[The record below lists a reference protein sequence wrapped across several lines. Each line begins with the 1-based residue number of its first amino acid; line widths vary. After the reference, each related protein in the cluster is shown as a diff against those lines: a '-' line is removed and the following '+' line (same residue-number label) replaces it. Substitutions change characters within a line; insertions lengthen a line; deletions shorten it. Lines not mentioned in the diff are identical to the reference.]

1 MSFLETVGKA
11 RAFLERNG
19 RVSLRA
25 LQREFELDDEVL
37 DELVEELVDVQQIA
51 AHEGKVLSWIGAV
64 PAKPS
69 APEPKARA
77 IFEASSEPAEAS
89 QAAEA
94 ERRQLTVMFC
104 DLVDSTRLAYQLDPE
119 DWREV
124 VRQYQETCSDAVERF
139 DGHVAQYL
147 GDGVLVYFGYPFAH
161 EDDAI
166 RTLHAAL
173 QIPDEVRA
181 LNGRLAEHQPL
192 LVEHPL
198 QVRLGVHTGA
208 VVVGTVGAGEK
219 RDQLAL
225 GETTHIAA
233 RLEAL
238 AKPGTVVLSD
248 ATRQLVRGAFL
259 LADLGEQSLKGVSRP
274 VSAFRAVRTLGVHSR
289 LDFGSGPL
297 VGREQQM
304 ALLMERWQEA
314 REGRGQVVLLSGEAG
329 MGKSR
334 LVQALR
340 ERVADQPHTWHEYH
354 CSRYH
359 QSSAFFPVGELIERV
374 LVFTENDTPDARIE
388 KLARGL
394 HWSRLPVPEI
404 LPLIAP
410 LLSLPATDAFPPSA
424 LNPETQRRKTLQVL
438 SAWCLAVADPQ
449 PLILIA
455 EDLHWADPTT
465 LELVGMVVD
474 QAPTASILMVMT
486 YRPGFQAP
494 WASRSHTVHFTLNAL
509 SRRQVRQMVDGLA
522 GGKALP
528 AEVMAEVVSKTDGV
542 PLFVEELTKMVI
554 ESGLLHVRD
563 GSYELAGPLP
573 PLAIPT
579 TLQDSLMARLDRL
592 GSTKEV
598 VQLGAV
604 LGREFSH
611 ELLATVSSLDPQTL
625 EGALDQLVGAE
636 LLYQRGARPH
646 AAYTFKHTLIQET
659 AYQSLLK
666 STRQQYHARIA
677 QALVQHSPETAENQP
692 ELIAHH
698 YTESRLLES
707 AIDYLERAGKRDSQ
721 RSAHR
726 EAAGHL
732 RKALTLLD
740 QLPASAE
747 RDEREL
753 RLHAVL
759 GVSLQASE
767 GFSSPVAHSCYER
780 VRELCDLVE
789 DFSHMA
795 FALWGSFSFHITKAD
810 LPAARH
816 LAEDLYRFGIERDD
830 PMAELTGHVALG
842 NAAFYEGNFSKSLQH
857 IDAAIGLYRPAWA
870 KEFVSHYVQDF
881 GSTAQCIAA
890 WTLWSLGLV
899 DAAAERARL
908 ALAHAKSV
916 GHPFTIAYT
925 LAFAGAVETMRRMG
939 ERASSLAEEAI
950 TVSDQHGFPLWLG
963 VGRIIRGWCRAG
975 QEGALEQMQEGIA
988 IAGSTGNQAAVTLIL
1003 GSLAETQMAADMRSE
1018 ALHTLEGA
1026 LGISHKNGTHFWD
1039 AELHRL
1045 KGEIILQR
1053 SDQTDDEARTLFR
1066 KAIEI
1071 ARRQEAKALE
1081 LRAAMSLARLW
1092 QRQGKRDEARDI
1104 LAPVY
1109 AWFTEGFD
1117 TTDLRD
1123 AKALLEALA

>member
-1 MSFLETVGKA
+1 
-11 RAFLERNG
+11 
-19 RVSLRA
+19 
-25 LQREFELDDEVL
+25 
-37 DELVEELVDVQQIA
+37 
-51 AHEGKVLSWIGAV
+51 
-64 PAKPS
+64 
-69 APEPKARA
+69 
-77 IFEASSEPAEAS
+77 
-89 QAAEA
+89 
-94 ERRQLTVMFC
+94 MFC
-104 DLVDSTRLAYQLDPE
+104 DLVESTRLTSQLDPE

-124 VRQYQETCSDAVERF
+124 VRQYQQTCSDVVERF

-166 RTLHAAL
+166 RALHVAL
-173 QIPDEVRA
+173 QIPDEVLA
-181 LNGRLAEHQPL
+181 LSGRLAERQPL
-192 LVEHPL
+192 LAEHPL
-198 QVRLGVHTGA
+198 QVRVGVHTGT
-208 VVVGTVGAGEK
+208 VVVGKAGAGEK

-274 VSAFRAVRTLGVHSR
+274 IPVFRAIRTLGVQSR
-289 LDFGSGPL
+289 LDFGSAPL

-304 ALLMERWQEA
+304 AILMERWQEA

-340 ERVADQPHTWHEYH
+340 EQIADQPHTWHEYH

-359 QSSAFFPVGELIERV
+359 QGTAFFPVGELIERA
-374 LVFTENDTPDARIE
+374 LVFTENDTPGARIE

-394 HWSRLPVPEI
+394 HWARLPVSEV

-410 LLSLPATDAFPPSA
+410 LLSLPATDAYPPAA
-424 LNPETQRRKTLQVL
+424 LNPETQRRKTLQAL
-438 SAWCLAVADPQ
+438 SAWCLAAADPQ

-465 LELVGMVVD
+465 LELLGMVVD
-474 QAPTASILMVMT
+474 QTPTTAILMVMT
-486 YRPGFQAP
+486 YRPGFQPP
-494 WASRSHTVHFTLNAL
+494 WAGRSHTAHFTLNAL
-509 SRRQVRQMVDGLA
+509 TRRQVRQMIEGLA
-522 GGKALP
+522 GAKALP
-528 AEVMAEVVSKTDGV
+528 AKVMDEVVSKTDGV
-542 PLFVEELTKMVI
+542 PLFVEELTKMVL
-554 ESGLLHVRD
+554 ESGLLRVRD

-611 ELLATVSSLDPQTL
+611 ELLATVSSLHPQTL
-625 EGALDQLVGAE
+625 EEALDQLVRAE
-636 LLYQRGARPH
+636 LLYQRGVRPR
-646 AAYTFKHTLIQET
+646 ATYTFKHTLIQET
-659 AYQSLLK
+659 AHQSLLK
-666 STRQQYHARIA
+666 STRQQYHARIV
-677 QALVQHSPETAENQP
+677 QALVEHYPETVENQP
-692 ELIAHH
+692 ELLAHH
-698 YTESRLLES
+698 YTEAGLAES

-721 RSAHR
+721 RSAHK
-726 EAAGHL
+726 EAIGHL
-732 RKALTLLD
+732 QRALTLLE

-747 RDEREL
+747 RNEREL

-780 VRELCDLVE
+780 VRELCRMVE

-795 FALWGSFSFHITKAD
+795 FALWGSFSFHITRAD
-810 LPAARH
+810 LPKAWRV
-816 LAEDLYRFGIERDD
+816 AEELYRFGTERDD
-830 PMAELTGHVALG
+830 PMAELTGQVALS
-842 NAAFYEGNFSKSLQH
+842 NAAFYEGHFSKSLQH
-857 IDAAIGLYRPAWA
+857 IDAATGLYEPAWA
-870 KEFVSHYVQDF
+870 REFVSHYVQDF

-899 DAAAERARL
+899 DAAARRARL
-908 ALAHAKSV
+908 ALAHARSV

-925 LAFAGAVETMRRMG
+925 LAFAGAVETMRRMR
-939 ERASSLAEEAI
+939 ERATELAEEAI
-950 TVSDQHGFPLWLG
+950 AVSEQHGFPLWLG
-963 VGRIIRGWCRAG
+963 VGRIIRGWCLAG
-975 QEGALEQMQEGIA
+975 QEGALEQIQEGIA
-988 IAGSTGNQAAVTLIL
+988 IAGGTGNQAAITLIL
-1003 GSLAETQMAADMRSE
+1003 GSLAETQMAADMHHE
-1018 ALHTLEGA
+1018 AVQTLDGA
-1026 LGISHKNGTHFWD
+1026 LGISQRNGARFRD

-1045 KGEIILQR
+1045 KGESFLR
-1053 SDQTDDEARTLFR
+1053 LSGRTDDEAETLFR
-1066 KAIEI
+1066 KAIEV
-1071 ARRQEAKALE
+1071 ARHQEAKAFE
-1081 LRAAMSLARLW
+1081 LRAAMSLVRLW
-1092 QRQGKRDEARDI
+1092 QRQGKSDEARA
-1104 LAPVY
+1104 LLQPVY
-1109 AWFTEGFD
+1109 DWFTEGFD
-1117 TTDLRD
+1117 TPDLKE
-1123 AKALLEALA
+1123 AKELLDELG